1 MRRLIL
7 VGVLVLGLAACG
19 ASDNGGT
26 IPVPNQSSSTSPTSS
41 TGSTAST
48 LPGGG

>member
-1 MRRLIL
+1 MLLAALAI
-7 VGVLVLGLAACG
+7 GVAACG

-26 IPVPNQSSSTSPTSS
+26 IPVPNRSSSTSPTTS

>member
-1 MRRLIL
+1 MRRVIL
-7 VGVLVLGLAACG
+7 VAALAIGVAACG

-26 IPVPNQSSSTSPTSS
+26 IPVPNRSGSTSPTVA
-41 TGSTAST
+41 TTST

>member
-1 MRRLIL
+1 MVTLAL
-7 VGVLVLGLAACG
+7 ALGVAACG

-26 IPVPNQSSSTSPTSS
+26 IPVPNQSTSSSSTPS
-41 TGSTAST
+41 TPPTAST